1 VPARII
7 RAKNPKP
14 PPDFADESF
23 AGGRRYRRGP
33 AHMNDLLVENILM
46 ELKPASQWWLN
57 FFNASEDAQIVCNK
71 SGVARHVN
79 PKAARRFK
87 LDPLTDEGEFSV
99 FELLAAPAKYKLAQ
113 LLKKENAVVERLP
126 AVITHHGDMPYA
138 LMDLEVIPL
147 DDRHRVIIFKD
158 ASRRLRLEAHVQRL
172 VTAIDATPDH
182 FLVTDAE
189 LRITYV
195 NPAFQSATGYCLE
208 EVLGRSDEFLRT
220 PAEKEKVHAYRD
232 LVSQGREWIGELVNQ
247 RRNGEIYHVECT
259 VSPIADIAN
268 RFMGY
273 VVCERD
279 ITVRRQLQGALR
291 AERDFVHSIL
301 HSLDGAI
308 YSLDC
313 EFRLT
318 HANAGWRHFPA
329 LHAGI
334 QFSGPPVIGCSLL
347 DLVPEVARRGELRLT
362 FEEVV
367 ATGKPQENL
376 FHAPDGRHWLMRI
389 SPWIDGSDIRGLICN
404 IADQT
409 HYHEL
414 QNQLFQA
421 QKMEIIGTL
430 AAGVAHDFNNLLQAI
445 RGNAGLILME
455 TEAGSPLHL
464 GLEKIDLAAA
474 RAAEITRQLLTFSRM
489 SDDKSTVLDL
499 NQVIKET
506 AHLARRTLR
515 GNMTLELQPT
525 PQPVN
530 VKMDAT
536 RASQALLNLC
546 VNAQDA
552 MPDGGQLTL
561 TNAILEPSADLVV
574 RHSLQPGAVYARC
587 SVADT
592 GCGIAPEMLPKI
604 FQPFFTT
611 KKNGKGTGLGLS
623 IVQRVAHE
631 AGGFIEVESVLGQGT
646 TFHLY
651 LPLVREQSTPVA
663 VPNHPPLVHGS
674 GRVLVVDDV
683 DLLRDLARTF
693 LELTG
698 LTVLVASS
706 GPQALK
712 IMEESTEPLDIV
724 FTDYNMPGMNGVEL
738 MDNISARWPGTK
750 FILASGYLDDATRAR
765 VESCNATMLA
775 KPYDIH
781 EASEMVMKKLAAK

>member
-1 VPARII
+1 
-7 RAKNPKP
+7 
-14 PPDFADESF
+14 
-23 AGGRRYRRGP
+23 
-33 AHMNDLLVENILM
+33 MNDLLVENTLM
-46 ELKPASQWWLN
+46 ETKPASDWWLN
-57 FFNASEDAQIVCNK
+57 CFNASEDAQMVCRPN
-71 SGVARHVN
+71 GIAQHIN

-87 LDPLTDEGEFSV
+87 LNPPTDEGEFSI
-99 FELLAAPAKYKLAQ
+99 FDLLAAPADRKLGR
-113 LLKKENAVVERLP
+113 LLKNENAAPDRLHS
-126 AVITHHGDMPYA
+126 VITRGSDIPFA
-138 LMDLEVIPL
+138 LMDLEFIPL
-147 DDRHRVIIFKD
+147 GGGHSLIIFKD
-158 ASRRLRLEAHVQRL
+158 SGRRLRLEAHVQRL
-172 VTAIDATPDH
+172 VTAVDATPDH

-189 LRITYV
+189 LRVTYV

-208 EVLGRSDEFLRT
+208 EVLGRSDEFLRA
-220 PAEKEKVHAYRD
+220 PSEREKVLTYRD
-232 LVSQGREWIGELVNQ
+232 LVSQGREWTGELVNQ

-259 VSPIADIAN
+259 ISPIADIAD

-279 ITVRRQLQGALR
+279 ITIRRQLQGELR
-291 AERDFVHSIL
+291 AERDFVQSIL

-318 HANAGWRHFPA
+318 HTNAGWRQLPA

-334 QFSGPPVIGCSLL
+334 EFGGPPPIGRPLL
-347 DLVPEVARRGELRLT
+347 DHVPEATRRGELRLA

-376 FHAPDGRHWLMRI
+376 FHSPDGRHWLMRI
-389 SPWIDGSDIRGLICN
+389 SPWIDGPNIRGLICN

-409 HYHEL
+409 RYHEL
-414 QNQLFQA
+414 QNQLFQS

-445 RGNAGLILME
+445 RGNAGLILLD

-474 RAAEITRQLLTFSRM
+474 RASDITRQLLTFSRM
-489 SDDKSTVLDL
+489 SDEKSMVFDL
-499 NQVIKET
+499 NEVIKET
-506 AHLARRTLR
+506 TQLARRNLR
-515 GNMTLELQPT
+515 SNVTVELHPA
-525 PQPVN
+525 PLPVN
-530 VKMDAT
+530 VKMDST

-552 MPDGGQLTL
+552 MPEGGKLTL
-561 TNAILEPSADLVV
+561 TNTVLEPSAELVT
-574 RHSLQPGAVYARC
+574 RHSLVPGTFYARC
-587 SVADT
+587 SVTDT

-611 KKNGKGTGLGLS
+611 KVNGKGTGLGLP

-651 LPLVREQSTPVA
+651 LPLVQEKSTPVA
-663 VPNHPPLVHGS
+663 GPNHAPLRQGS

-706 GPQALK
+706 GEQALK
-712 IMEESTEPLDIV
+712 VLEESSVPVDLL

-738 MDNISARWPGTK
+738 MEQVAVRWPATR
-750 FILASGYLDDATRAR
+750 FILASGYLDETTCAR
-765 VESCNATMLA
+765 VESCHGTMLA

-781 EASEMVMKKLAAK
+781 EAAEVVMKTIAVK

>member
-1 VPARII
+1 
-7 RAKNPKP
+7 
-14 PPDFADESF
+14 
-23 AGGRRYRRGP
+23 
-33 AHMNDLLVENILM
+33 MNDLLVEHTLM
-46 ELKPASQWWLN
+46 ETKPASQWWLN
-57 FFNASEDAQIVCNK
+57 FFNASEDAQMVCLPN
-71 SGVARHVN
+71 GIAHHIN
-79 PKAARRFK
+79 PMAARRFK
-87 LDPLTDEGEFSV
+87 LNPLTDEGVFSI
-99 FELLAAPAKYKLAQ
+99 FDLLTAPANRKLAR
-113 LLKKENAVVERLP
+113 LLKKENATADRLHS
-126 AVITHHGDMPYA
+126 VITRGSDIPYA
-138 LMDLEVIPL
+138 LMDLEFIPL
-147 DDRHRVIIFKD
+147 GDGHSLVIFKD
-158 ASRRLRLEAHVQRL
+158 SSRRLRLEAHVQRL
-172 VTAIDATPDH
+172 VTAVDSTPDH

-208 EVLGRSDEFLRT
+208 EVLGRSDEFLRA
-220 PAEKEKVHAYRD
+220 PSEREKVLAYRD
-232 LVSQGREWIGELVNQ
+232 LVSQGREWTGELVNQ
-247 RRNGEIYHVECT
+247 RRNGELYHVECT
-259 VSPIADIAN
+259 ISPIADIAD

-279 ITVRRQLQGALR
+279 ITVRRQLQNELR
-291 AERDFVHSIL
+291 AERDFVQSIL

-318 HANAGWRHFPA
+318 HTNAGWRHLPA
-329 LHAGI
+329 QHAGI
-334 QFSGPPVIGCSLL
+334 EFGGPPAMGRPLL
-347 DLVPEVARRGELRLT
+347 DHVPDTARRGELRLA
-362 FEEVV
+362 FEEAI

-376 FHAPDGRHWLMRI
+376 FHSPDGRHWLMRI
-389 SPWIDGSDIRGLICN
+389 SPWIDGPNIRGLICN

-409 HYHEL
+409 RYHEL
-414 QNQLFQA
+414 QNQLFQS

-445 RGNAGLILME
+445 RGNAGLILLD

-474 RAAEITRQLLTFSRM
+474 RASDITRQLLTFSRM
-489 SDDKSTVLDL
+489 SNEKSTVFDL

-506 AHLARRTLR
+506 TQLARRNLR
-515 GNMTLELQPT
+515 SNVMVELQPA

-530 VKMDAT
+530 VKMDST

-552 MPDGGQLTL
+552 MPAGGKLTL
-561 TNAILEPSADLVV
+561 TNTILEPSAELVV
-574 RHSLQPGAVYARC
+574 RHSLQPGIIYARC

-611 KKNGKGTGLGLS
+611 KENGKGTGLGLP

-651 LPLVREQSTPVA
+651 LPLVQEKSTPVA
-663 VPNHPPLVHGS
+663 EPNHAPLMQGS

-706 GPQALK
+706 GEQALK
-712 IMEESTEPLDIV
+712 VLEEATAPVDIL

-738 MDNISARWPGTK
+738 MEQVSTRWPATR
-750 FILASGYLDDATRAR
+750 FILASGYLDDTTCAR
-765 VESCNATMLA
+765 VESCHATMLA

-781 EASEMVMKKLAAK
+781 EASEVVMKALAIK